1 MAASMKFLIPFS
13 LLVAI
18 GGQMEWDGASAI
30 AKPRLVSA
38 VGGLSQPFQPASTSA
53 PSSATSPE
61 SVRYGLADSRNGAS
75 IALVVVFGIWLC
87 GAVVMGALWF
97 REWRKVRASLAD
109 AVLVPFPLPI
119 RALSSPDCIEPGVF
133 GIFRPVLVLPEGIT
147 DRLTESQFAAILAH
161 ELCHAKR
168 RDNLAAAMHMV
179 VETMFWFHPLVWWLE
194 RQLVAERERACD
206 EEVLRS
212 IEDPEVYAQ
221 GILNVCKFYKESPLA
236 CVSGVT
242 GSNLKNRIE
251 EIMTHRIIRNLTPFR
266 KALLAIVGL
275 AAVALPIGFGMV
287 SASQT
292 PSRKLI
298 TDPQAPRPEPVPTG
312 SLLKESSQATGANTQ
327 TQGWLDQIE
336 AAGYRNLD
344 VEQLIRLKEHEID
357 GAYIQE
363 IRAAGYDLP
372 VDQLIRFREHEI
384 TAEFINGLK
393 ALGFKDLNANEVV
406 RLREHDADPERI
418 RQFQS
423 SYPNVS
429 IDNVIRLLEHDIT
442 PEYIR
447 EANRRFKDINLDQLI
462 RIKEH
467 DILPTR

>member
-1 MAASMKFLIPFS
+1 
-13 LLVAI
+13 
-18 GGQMEWDGASAI
+18 
-30 AKPRLVSA
+30 
-38 VGGLSQPFQPASTSA
+38 
-53 PSSATSPE
+53 
-61 SVRYGLADSRNGAS
+61 
-75 IALVVVFGIWLC
+75 
-87 GAVVMGALWF
+87 
-97 REWRKVRASLAD
+97 
-109 AVLVPFPLPI
+109 
-119 RALSSPDCIEPGVF
+119 
-133 GIFRPVLVLPEGIT
+133 
-147 DRLTESQFAAILAH
+147 
-161 ELCHAKR
+161 
-168 RDNLAAAMHMV
+168 MV
-179 VETMFWFHPLVWWLE
+179 VETVFWFHPLVWWLE
-194 RQLVAERERACD
+194 RRLVAERERACD

-221 GILNVCKFYKESPLA
+221 GILNVCKFYKVSPLV

-266 KALLAIVGL
+266 KALLVVVGL

-292 PSRKLI
+292 PSGKLI
-298 TDPQAPRPEPVPTG
+298 TDPQAPTPERVQVP
-312 SLLKESSQATGANTQ
+312 QATGANTQ

-357 GAYIQE
+357 GPYIQE

-384 TAEFINGLK
+384 TAEFINSLK
-393 ALGFKDLNANEVV
+393 ALGLKDLSANEVV

-429 IDNVIRLLEHDIT
+429 IDNIIRMLEHDIT

-447 EANRRFKDINLDQLI
+447 EANRRFKDISLDQLI